1 MPSYMFACL
10 CVFAYLSSLLLAALA
25 CVLLALCLSCASLAT
40 TLGHYGASVLLRAL
54 LGTLGEHFGLSWVL
68 LGLSWRS
75 FGPVLGPLGPLLAS
89 LGPLLGL
96 FWASLGPLGGL
107 PGTLLERDRFL
118 TALGHCFC
126 E

>member
-54 LGTLGEHFGLSWVL
+54 LGTLGDHFGLSWVL

-75 FGPVLGPLGPLLAS
+75 FGPLLI
-89 LGPLLGL
+89 
-96 FWASLGPLGGL
+96 PLGGL
-107 PGTLLERDRFL
+107 PGTLSERTRFL
-118 TALGHCFC
+118 TAFGPRVCA
-126 E
+126 

>member
-54 LGTLGEHFGLSWVL
+54 LGTLGDHVGLS
-68 LGLSWRS
+68 
-75 FGPVLGPLGPLLAS
+75 
-89 LGPLLGL
+89 
-96 FWASLGPLGGL
+96 
-107 PGTLLERDRFL
+107 
-118 TALGHCFC
+118 
-126 E
+126 

>member
-54 LGTLGEHFGLSWVL
+54 LGTLGDD
-68 LGLSWRS
+68 R
-75 FGPVLGPLGPLLAS
+75 LGPLLAS
-89 LGPLLGL
+89 PGPLLGL
-96 FWASLGPLGGL
+96 LGDSQEPSWK
-107 PGTLLERDRFL
+107 EIVF
-118 TALGHCFC
+118 
-126 E
+126 

>member
-25 CVLLALCLSCASLAT
+25 FGLLALCLSCASLAT

-54 LGTLGEHFGLSWVL
+54 LGTLGDHFGLSWVL

-75 FGPVLGPLGPLLAS
+75 FGPVLGSLRPLLVS
-89 LGPLLGL
+89 FGPFGV
-96 FWASLGPLGGL
+96 L
-107 PGTLLERDRFL
+107 PGTLLERDL
-118 TALGHCFC
+118 VCFGWPRRVA
-126 E
+126 